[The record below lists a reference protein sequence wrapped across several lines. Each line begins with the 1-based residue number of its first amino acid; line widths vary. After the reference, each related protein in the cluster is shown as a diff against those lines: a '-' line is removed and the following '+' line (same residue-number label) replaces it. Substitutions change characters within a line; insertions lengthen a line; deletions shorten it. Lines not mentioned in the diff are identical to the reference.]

1 MFVIHRNYLIE
12 KKDLDELRMLP
23 QERDVWKD
31 FSNIIYVPKM
41 SKKTFLQIEKTQKRK
56 YKTKVSYLYLNNKK
70 LNHYFSV
77 LKPVNG

>member
-41 SKKTFLQIEKTQKRK
+41 SKKTFLQIEKTQ
-56 YKTKVSYLYLNNKK
+56 
-70 LNHYFSV
+70 
-77 LKPVNG
+77 